1 MNPDFNLVFDMI
13 KKIGH
18 IIEDPNESFPWPSTL
33 VFLDTLRTQRVAIVC
48 SEKKYFGIS
57 NLDSWQYFFVRC
69 LSIILP
75 FFVIIQ
81 SDFNGTLK
89 YHFEQL
95 LVSVIWMFYFI
106 FSDWKKSKEN

>member
-33 VFLDTLRTQRVAIVC
+33 VFLDTLRTQRVAIAC

-57 NLDSWQYFFVRC
+57 KVVLLGIAYAGPEDVFKSCEGHEVIVRARSPLKFCNLLRP
-69 LSIILP
+69 II
-75 FFVIIQ
+75 
-81 SDFNGTLK
+81 
-89 YHFEQL
+89 
-95 LVSVIWMFYFI
+95 
-106 FSDWKKSKEN
+106 